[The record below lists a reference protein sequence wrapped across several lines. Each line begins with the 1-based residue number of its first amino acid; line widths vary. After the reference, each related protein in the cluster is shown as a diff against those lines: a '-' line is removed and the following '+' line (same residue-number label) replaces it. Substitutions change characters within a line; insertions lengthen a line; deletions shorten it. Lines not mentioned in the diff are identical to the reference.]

1 MAWVIHALCW
11 SCCFRS
17 PCLALLKLKDW
28 NPPVSADES
37 MTSTPYSLWFRRY
50 SVTAMTST
58 TTVTTPAARPEY
70 SATSLLLSIS
80 ARRRENTF
88 EEKYT
93 MTKQWLWF
101 FWKWLYKRYLFIR
114 SNFHQIAQGSHF
126 DVYRCNTA
134 TNKWHNH
141 KTPSSQ
147 NSCFLS

>member
-1 MAWVIHALCW
+1 MGKIESGKKLYLFFTVFSQFCLANTVIMAWVIHALCW

-101 FWKWLYKRYLFIR
+101 FWKLLYKGIYLFA
-114 SNFHQIAQGSHF
+114 QISI
-126 DVYRCNTA
+126 
-134 TNKWHNH
+134 K
-141 KTPSSQ
+141 
-147 NSCFLS
+147 